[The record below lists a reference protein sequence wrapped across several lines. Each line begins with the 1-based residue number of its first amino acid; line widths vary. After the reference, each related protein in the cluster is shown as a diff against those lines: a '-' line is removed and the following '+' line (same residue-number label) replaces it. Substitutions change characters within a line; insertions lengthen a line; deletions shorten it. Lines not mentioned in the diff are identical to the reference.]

1 MSPLFYVPDQLFSK
15 APGDVGVSAI
25 ESASVRVHWQ
35 AVPGADAYIVTLSQ
49 AAGDEQLGLCRQ
61 SSHAVSL
68 NTSSLSV
75 TVGEGSGHTL
85 RPYTTYSV
93 TVTAESHVLG
103 KSEEQSK
110 LFFTTMQAGKV
121 FDSM

>member
-1 MSPLFYVPDQLFSK
+1 M
-15 APGDVGVSAI
+15 SAI
-25 ESASVRVHWQ
+25 ESASVRVYWQ

-61 SSHAVSL
+61 SSHVVSL
-68 NTSSLSV
+68 NTSSLNV

-93 TVTAESHVLG
+93 TITAESHLLG

-110 LFFTTMQAGKV
+110 LFFTTMQAGEV
-121 FDSM
+121 FDSMYYTSKNCEAVL